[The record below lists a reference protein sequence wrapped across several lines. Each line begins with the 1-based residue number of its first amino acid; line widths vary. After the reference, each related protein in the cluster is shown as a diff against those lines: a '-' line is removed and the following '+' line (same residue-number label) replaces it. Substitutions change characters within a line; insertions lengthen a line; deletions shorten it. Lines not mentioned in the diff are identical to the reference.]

1 VYNTV
6 TSLLLIQLIKIKIIT
21 NSTNKNLIIVLN
33 FSNNCNNSV
42 PLVGNGKLVQYEF
55 YRIPNIRVTRKRGF

>member
-42 PLVGNGKLVQYEF
+42 PLVGSGKLVQYEF
-55 YRIPNIRVTRKRGF
+55 YRIPNIRVIRKRGF